1 MCVLKKIGGKKW
13 NFFLFFYLN
22 LTFFPSPD
30 NLCFYSEKILFNLW
44 NQVIV
49 FLFCKKI
56 CIYVTWFYSWK
67 KQVSPEKINVHII
80 FILKKI

>member
-1 MCVLKKIGGKKW
+1 MTSELVETKKFLYLIFYLWNVCIKKNWVEKKW

-49 FLFCKKI
+49 FLFCKK
-56 CIYVTWFYSWK
+56 
-67 KQVSPEKINVHII
+67 NVYLCH
-80 FILKKI
+80 LV